1 MKTIP
6 LTQGYFTKV
15 DNEDYEKFASI
26 RWHAAFGADS
36 KPRACRKTDLNGK
49 KVTQHLSRVIT
60 EAKKGTNVDHI
71 NHDTLDNRK
80 SNLRFCNPSEN
91 QANMIKPKNNTS
103 GYKGV
108 CWNKMAHKWQVNIC
122 KDCKRYYFGL
132 HKSKK
137 KAARVY
143 DDAAIKMFG
152 EFAKLNFP
160 KRKSPDN

>member
-36 KPRACRKTDLNGK
+36 
-49 KVTQHLSRVIT
+49 
-60 EAKKGTNVDHI
+60 
-71 NHDTLDNRK
+71 
-80 SNLRFCNPSEN
+80 
-91 QANMIKPKNNTS
+91 KPKNNTS